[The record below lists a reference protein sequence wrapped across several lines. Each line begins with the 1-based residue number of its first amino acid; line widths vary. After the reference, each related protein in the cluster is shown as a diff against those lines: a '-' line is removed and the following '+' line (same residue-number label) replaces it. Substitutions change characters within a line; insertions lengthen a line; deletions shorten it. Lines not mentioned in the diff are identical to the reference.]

1 MGANTRFDRLG
12 DFERHKA
19 NLRAECGCGHKGV
32 LDAAK
37 LRRWFFCHRWNDA
50 LEVVASHLRCSVY
63 LGRPARLRP
72 TPNRPDRPEWMALE
86 HDWKRLVKR
95 LRD

>member
-1 MGANTRFDRLG
+1 MGANVRLRQLS
-12 DFERHKA
+12 DLVRHQA
-19 NLRAECGCGHKGV
+19 NLRAECLCGHTGV

-50 LEVVASHLRCSVY
+50 LEAVGAHLYCSVCR
-63 LGRPARLRP
+63 GRPVTLHP
-72 TPNRPDRPEWMALE
+72 TPAAPDRPEWMGRE
-86 HDWKRLVKR
+86 HDWRDLVRR